1 MHPIEDNAPRRRGR
15 FSVPGRVIL
24 VVGVVAF
31 FVLLTSLRGIA
42 SFYTDYLWFNSLGFT
57 SIWRGVL
64 GAKIVLTL
72 IFGGVFFVLMWGNLM
87 IADRIAPSFRE
98 PGPEEELLVRY
109 HEVVDGHSRLIRTAA
124 SALFALVAAAG
135 VSGQWES
142 WLLFVNSKDFGIL
155 DPQFNKDIGF
165 YVFRLPFLSFVVSWA
180 FAAIVIVFII
190 TVISHYLNGGIRI
203 QVVGRERVIPA
214 VKVHMSAL
222 LAALALVKAADYWLA
237 RYELTVSRRGVVD
250 GALYTDV
257 KAQLPAI
264 NLLILISLFA
274 VVLLVIN
281 IRRRGWVLPALAVGL
296 WAFVAIV
303 VGGIYPAF
311 VQRFQVQPNETTRE
325 APFTQLNIDATRAA
339 YDLVPGKNITRPAF
353 DYTDVLTA
361 DQIHANAGTVRN
373 ARLLD
378 PVVVDPTF
386 ERVQV
391 EREFY
396 SFPGVLDT
404 DRYVIDGEVTQVLL
418 AARELNL
425 NNLSWEREHVRLTH
439 GYGLALA
446 KANATTTEGRP
457 EFLIGGLPTEVDP
470 AISTDLTQPQIYHGE
485 GMSGYALVN
494 ASVTEV
500 DYVDSLTG
508 KDVATE
514 YAGISGVK
522 MGSFFRKAAFALR
535 FGQIDPLISNFVDKD
550 TRVIYVRDVR
560 DRVAKIAPF
569 LRLDSDTYPVI
580 VDGRI
585 FYVIDAYTT
594 TNRYPY
600 SQRAENSRLRAG
612 GLAGSSFNYVSN
624 SVKAVVD
631 SYDGTV
637 SLYVMPVDD
646 PIIEV
651 WRSAFPKL
659 FTDYAAMP
667 QQLKE
672 HVRYPQDL
680 FRVQTNMWATYQ
692 ISDPTAFVIGTGRW
706 SVAQDPGR
714 TVKAGGSAVTTVNTE
729 TGAVTTREARIDPY
743 YTLLRLPGEDKTSY
757 VTLRTFVPFDKND
770 DRRELEA
777 FVAGET
783 LPDGTSRLVS
793 YEVTGSQAPGPVL
806 VASAIAQ
813 NKEISSQLT
822 LLNDSGS
829 TVIFGNLLLL
839 PIDNSILWIRPL
851 YVAAEGTSVP
861 TLEFVVAAVGEGEQI
876 ALGKNLKDA
885 LTQLYPG
892 ENFDELL
899 GGNAIPTTLDPG
911 ETPSP
916 TTPAE
921 PGTTPGGD
929 ITPPPTMP
937 ADLVGVLDEIETQRL
952 TARTALAADPPDYQA
967 WARAQEELDRL
978 LAKARSLAG
987 AGTSAA
993 STVDPGEVNA

>member
-1 MHPIEDNAPRRRGR
+1 MHTVPDHAPRERSR
-15 FSVPGRVIL
+15 FGTRGRVIL
-24 VVGVVAF
+24 VVAVVAF

-72 IFGGVFFVLMWGNLM
+72 IFAGIFFVLMWGNLM
-87 IADRIAPSFRE
+87 IADRIAPSLRE
-98 PGPEEELLVRY
+98 PGPEEELLLRY
-109 HEVVDGHSRLIRTAA
+109 HEVVDDHTRLIRTTA
-124 SALFALVAAAG
+124 SALFALMAAAS
-135 VSGQWES
+135 VNAQWES
-142 WLLFVNSKDFGIL
+142 WLLFVNSKDFGIK
-155 DPQFNKDIGF
+155 DPQFHKDIGF
-165 YVFRLPFLSFVVSWA
+165 YVFRLPFLSFVVGWA
-180 FAAIVIVFII
+180 FASIVIVFII

-214 VKVHMSAL
+214 VKVHMSAI

-237 RYELTVSRRGVVD
+237 RYELTVSHRGVVD

-264 NLLILISLFA
+264 NLLLMISLFA
-274 VVLLVIN
+274 VVLLVVN
-281 IRRRGWVLPALAVGL
+281 IRRRGWVLPTLAVGL

-325 APFTQLNIDATRAA
+325 AAFTQRNIDATRTA
-339 YDLVPGKNITRPAF
+339 YDLVPGEDITRPAF
-353 DYTDVLTA
+353 DYTDVLAA
-361 DQIHANAGTVRN
+361 DQIHESASTVRN

-378 PVVVDPTF
+378 PAVVDPTF

-396 SFPGVLDT
+396 TFPGILDT
-404 DRYVIDGEVTQVLL
+404 DRYMIDGELTQVLL
-418 AARELNL
+418 ASRELSL

-439 GYGLALA
+439 GYGVALA
-446 KANATTTEGRP
+446 KANTTTAEGRP
-457 EFLIGGLPTEVDP
+457 EFLVGGLPVEVDP
-470 AISTDLTQPQIYHGE
+470 TISLDLTQPQIYHGE
-485 GMSGYALVN
+485 NMTGYALVN
-494 ASVTEV
+494 TTVDEV

-508 KDVATE
+508 IDVATRYE
-514 YAGISGVK
+514 GISGVK
-522 MGSFFRKAAFALR
+522 MNSFIRQAAFALR
-535 FGQIDPLISNFVDKD
+535 FGKIDPLISNFVGDS

-569 LRLDSDTYPVI
+569 LKLDSETYPVI

-600 SQRAENSRLRAG
+600 SQQVENSRLRAG
-612 GLAGSSFNYVSN
+612 GLAGGSFNYVSN

-646 PIIEV
+646 PIIEA
-651 WRSAFPKL
+651 WRSAFPKS
-659 FTDYAAMP
+659 FTDYSQMP
-667 QQLKE
+667 AELQD

-680 FRVQTNMWATYQ
+680 FRIQTNMWATYQ
-692 ISDPTAFVIGTGRW
+692 ISDPTAFIIGTGRW

-714 TVKAGGSAVTTVNTE
+714 SVKAGGSAVTTVNSD
-729 TGAVTTREARIDPY
+729 TGVVTTSEARIDPY
-743 YTLLRLPGEDKTSY
+743 YALLRLPGETETSY
-757 VTLRTFVPFDKND
+757 VTMRSFVPFDKND

-783 LPDGTSRLVS
+783 RPDGSSRLVS

-813 NKEISSQLT
+813 NNAISSQLT

-829 TVIFGNLLLL
+829 TVMFGDLLLL
-839 PIDNSILWIRPL
+839 PIDNSILWLRPL

-861 TLEFVVAAVGEGEQI
+861 TLEFVIAAIGEGEQI
-876 ALGKNLKDA
+876 ALGTDLNDA

-892 ENFDELL
+892 EDFSDVIDGSIRSSL
-899 GGNAIPTTLDPG
+899 TPG
-911 ETPSP
+911 
-916 TTPAE
+916 TPAD
-921 PGTTPGGD
+921 PGD
-929 ITPPPTMP
+929 ITPSTPSTPSTP
-937 ADLVGVLDEIETQRL
+937 QDLVSVLDSIEAQRAA
-952 TARTALAADPPDYQA
+952 ARLALSADPPDYQA
-967 WARAQEELDRL
+967 WAAAQEELDRL
-978 LAKARSLAG
+978 LAQARSLAG
-987 AGTSAA
+987 ADQVPT
-993 STVDPGEVNA
+993 STVDAGEVNA

>member
-1 MHPIEDNAPRRRGR
+1 MHSVDDQRPRGR
-15 FSVPGRVIL
+15 SRIGTRGRVVL
-24 VVGVVAF
+24 VVAVVAF

-42 SFYTDYLWFNSLGFT
+42 SFYTDYLWFDSLGLT
-57 SIWRGVL
+57 SVWRGVL
-64 GAKIVLTL
+64 GAKVVLTL

-87 IADRIAPSFRE
+87 IADRVAPSFRE
-98 PGPEEELLVRY
+98 PGPEEELLLRY
-109 HEVVDGHSRLIRTAA
+109 HEVVDGHRRLIRVGA

-135 VSGQWES
+135 VSSQWES
-142 WLLFVNSKDFGIL
+142 WLLFVNGGNFGVK
-155 DPQFNKDIGF
+155 DPQFQKDLGF

-180 FAAIVIVFII
+180 FAALVIVFII
-190 TVISHYLNGGIRI
+190 TVIAHYLNGGIRI
-203 QVVGRERVIPA
+203 QVTGRERVIPA
-214 VKVHMSAL
+214 VKVHLSAI

-264 NLLILISLFA
+264 NLLMLISLFA

-325 APFTQLNIDATRAA
+325 APYTARNIKATRVA
-339 YDLVPGKNITRPAF
+339 YDLVPGKDITRPAF
-353 DYTDVLTA
+353 NYTDVLTA
-361 DQIHANAGTVRN
+361 DQIRANSSTVRN

-378 PVVVDPTF
+378 PTVVDPTF

-404 DRYVIDGEVTQVLL
+404 DRYTINGKTTQVLL
-418 AARELNL
+418 AARELKL

-439 GYGLALA
+439 GYGIALA

-457 EFLIGGLPTEVDP
+457 EFLVGGLPTVVEP
-470 AISTDLTQPQIYHGE
+470 EINLKLTQPQIYYGE
-485 GMSGYALVN
+485 GMTGYALVHTTV
-494 ASVTEV
+494 SEV

-508 KDVATE
+508 KDVPTS
-514 YAGISGVK
+514 YAGTGGVK
-522 MGSFFRKAAFALR
+522 MGSFIRKAAFALR
-535 FGQIDPLISNFVDKD
+535 FGKIDPLISNFVDKD

-560 DRVAKIAPF
+560 ARVAKIAPF
-569 LRLDSDTYPVI
+569 LKLDSNIYPV
-580 VDGRI
+580 VANGRI
-585 FYVIDAYTT
+585 YFMIDAYTT

-600 SQRAENSRLRAG
+600 SQRAENSHLRSG
-612 GLAGSSFNYVSN
+612 GLAGLSFNYVRN

-631 SYDGTV
+631 AYDGTV
-637 SLYVMPVDD
+637 WLYVMPVND
-646 PIIEV
+646 PIIGA

-659 FTDYAAMP
+659 FTDYSKMP

-692 ISDPTAFVIGTGRW
+692 ISDSTAFIIGTGRW

-714 TVKAGGSAVTTVNTE
+714 SVKAGGSAVTTVNAD
-729 TGAVTTREARIDPY
+729 TGAVTTREARIKPY
-743 YTLLRLPGEDKTSY
+743 YTLLRLPGESRTSY
-757 VTLRTFVPFDKND
+757 VTLRTFVPYDVND

-777 FVAGET
+777 FMVGET
-783 LPDGTSRLVS
+783 RPDGTSRLVS

-813 NKEISSQLT
+813 NQEISSQLT

-829 TVIFGNLLLL
+829 TVVFGDLLLL

-861 TLEFVVAAVGEGEQI
+861 TLEFVIAAVGEGENI
-876 ALGKNLKDA
+876 ALGQNLGDA
-885 LTQLYPG
+885 LSLLYPG
-892 ENFDELL
+892 QDFSGVLDDSVVSPLSQPPL
-899 GGNAIPTTLDPG
+899 GGSNT
-911 ETPSP
+911 TPSTPSNP
-916 TTPAE
+916 TVPSN
-921 PGTTPGGD
+921 
-929 ITPPPTMP
+929 
-937 ADLVGVLDEIETQRL
+937 LVGVLNEIEAQRSA
-952 TARTALAADPPDYQA
+952 ARAALAADPPDYQA
-967 WARAQEELDRL
+967 WATAQEELDRL
-978 LAKARSLAG
+978 LEQARLLAG
-987 AGTSAA
+987 AGPP
-993 STVDPGEVNA
+993 STPTVKPGEVKA

>member
-1 MHPIEDNAPRRRGR
+1 MA
-15 FSVPGRVIL
+15 
-24 VVGVVAF
+24 VVAF

-42 SFYTDYLWFNSLGFT
+42 SFYTDYLWFDSLGFT
-57 SIWRGVL
+57 SVWRGVL
-64 GAKIVLTL
+64 GAKVVLTL

-87 IADRIAPSFRE
+87 IADHVAPSFRE
-98 PGPEEELLVRY
+98 PGPEEELLLRY
-109 HEVVDGHSRLIRTAA
+109 HEVVDGHSRSIRTAA

-135 VSGQWES
+135 VSSQWES
-142 WLLFVNSKDFGIL
+142 WLLFVNGKNFGIE
-155 DPQFNKDIGF
+155 DPQFHKDLGF
-165 YVFRLPFLSFVVSWA
+165 YVFRLPFLSFLVSWA
-180 FAAIVIVFII
+180 FAALVIVFII
-190 TVISHYLNGGIRI
+190 TVIAHYLNGGIRI
-203 QVVGRERVIPA
+203 QVTGRERVIPA
-214 VKVHMSAL
+214 VKVHLSAI

-325 APFTQLNIDATRAA
+325 ALYTQRNIDATRVA

-361 DQIHANAGTVRN
+361 DQIRANSSTVRN

-378 PVVVDPTF
+378 PTVVDPTF

-396 SFPGVLDT
+396 AFPGVLDT
-404 DRYVIDGEVTQVLL
+404 DRYTINGKTTQVLL
-418 AARELNL
+418 AARELKL

-439 GYGLALA
+439 GYGIALA

-457 EFLIGGLPTEVDP
+457 EFLVGGLPTVVEPEIDMK
-470 AISTDLTQPQIYHGE
+470 LTQPQIYHGE
-485 GMSGYALVN
+485 GMSGYALVHTTV
-494 ASVTEV
+494 SEV

-508 KDVATE
+508 KDVPTS
-514 YAGISGVK
+514 YAGKSGVN
-522 MGSFFRKAAFALR
+522 MGSFIRRAAFALR
-535 FGQIDPLISNFVDKD
+535 FGKIDPLISNFVDKD

-569 LRLDSDTYPVI
+569 LKLDSNTYPV
-580 VDGRI
+580 VANGRI
-585 FYVIDAYTT
+585 YYVIDAYTT

-600 SQRAENSRLRAG
+600 SQRAENSHLRAG

-637 SLYVMPVDD
+637 WLYVMPVGD
-646 PIIEV
+646 PIIAA

-659 FTDYAAMP
+659 FTDYSEMP

-692 ISDPTAFVIGTGRW
+692 ISDPTAFIIGTGRW

-714 TVKAGGSAVTTVNTE
+714 SVKAGGSAVTTVNAD
-729 TGAVTTREARIDPY
+729 TGAVTTREARIKPY

-757 VTLRTFVPFDKND
+757 VTLRTFVPYDIND

-777 FVAGET
+777 FMVGET
-783 LPDGTSRLVS
+783 RPDGTSRLVS

-813 NKEISSQLT
+813 NQEISSQLT

-829 TVIFGNLLLL
+829 TVVFGDLLLL

-861 TLEFVVAAVGEGEQI
+861 TLEFVIAAVGEGENI
-876 ALGKNLKDA
+876 ALGQNLDDA
-885 LTQLYPG
+885 LSLLYPG
-892 ENFDELL
+892 QDFSGVLDDSVVSPLSQAPPTEP
-899 GGNAIPTTLDPG
+899 GATPSTPPTTTL
-911 ETPSP
+911 
-916 TTPAE
+916 
-921 PGTTPGGD
+921 
-929 ITPPPTMP
+929 P
-937 ADLVGVLDEIETQRL
+937 ADLVGVLNKIEAERSA
-952 TARTALAADPPDYQA
+952 ARVALSADPPDYQA
-967 WARAQEELDRL
+967 WATAQEEVDRL
-978 LAKARSLAG
+978 LAQARSLAG
-987 AGTSAA
+987 AGPP
-993 STVDPGEVNA
+993 STPTVNPGEVNA